1 MIDEQKKYDELMDV
15 LVDAFI
21 NEVPL
26 SKLNEVKRVFES
38 NTWTKDHHWMIETTL
53 IGRIAM
59 AEKRVNKEMVKPSF
73 NALTKTSKFNLV
85 QMN

>member
-1 MIDEQKKYDELMDV
+1 MIDEQKRYDEVMEV

-53 IGRIAM
+53 IGRITM
-59 AEKRVNKEMVKPSF
+59 AEKRANKELVKVSSHV
-73 NALTKTSKFNLV
+73 LTETGKFISLH
-85 QMN
+85 MN